1 MDKIMKKAK
10 QMAQDRLKSTTNALN
25 DIKLGKRGF
34 DDLVSYPDQD
44 QGRGSCLILR
54 DAFLV
59 LSYIFHYALH
69 MSKKVQCLGKMSCKG
84 EGRTG

>member
-10 QMAQDRLKSTTNALN
+10 QMAQDRLKSTTNALL

-44 QGRGSCLILR
+44 QGRGSCSMSR
-54 DAFLV
+54 DIFLV
-59 LSYIFHYALH
+59 LSYLCHY
-69 MSKKVQCLGKMSCKG
+69 V
-84 EGRTG
+84 